1 LKQTP
6 NKKRTEPKNKNKDK
20 SKTMTERL
28 IEFVEQRD
36 WIATNDYFRLLSSP
50 QLDAH
55 SFWRSQ
61 LPFLSCVSEWTRA
74 LALLLAKTPQLSA
87 RTALVMNLAD
97 EHGHGE
103 ASKAHVSTFQQFCQ
117 FLKEHLEMKTT
128 DISTS
133 WSSEHACDQFNLHL
147 QEYIRD
153 HSWQEGMACLG
164 AIEASYARVSEHIHR
179 FVTRRFQTSDV
190 PHYHEHTLLDS
201 AHARELFV
209 PLQNVDDPTSLINF
223 QCACVVGLTL
233 LEDLYT
239 GLARDLY
246 LIPVEEVVS
255 L

>member
-1 LKQTP
+1 
-6 NKKRTEPKNKNKDK
+6 
-20 SKTMTERL
+20 
-28 IEFVEQRD
+28 
-36 WIATNDYFRLLSSP
+36 
-50 QLDAH
+50 
-55 SFWRSQ
+55 
-61 LPFLSCVSEWTRA
+61 
-74 LALLLAKTPQLSA
+74 
-87 RTALVMNLAD
+87 VMNLAD

-201 AHARELFV
+201 THARELFV
-209 PLQNVDDPTSLINF
+209 PLHEDLNSQDSDPTLINL

-239 GLARDLY
+239 GLARDLC
-246 LIPVEEVVS
+246 LIPVEELVQ